1 MYLVYESLYG
11 ELLVDND
18 STNIIGLYDSKEK
31 AINKV
36 KELINAEEFYVL
48 DTERDDVERDGY
60 VRLFFNNQENWSCY
74 YEIIIKKLEIN
85 KDLFDIKEEK

>member
-11 ELLVDND
+11 DLLNECD

-36 KELINAEEFYVL
+36 KELIDAEEFYVV
-48 DTERDDVERDGY
+48 DVETNLEEKDY
-60 VRLFFNNQENWSCY
+60 VRLFYNNQENWNCY
-74 YEIIIKKLEIN
+74 YEIL
-85 KDLFDIKEEK
+85 IKEIKCQ